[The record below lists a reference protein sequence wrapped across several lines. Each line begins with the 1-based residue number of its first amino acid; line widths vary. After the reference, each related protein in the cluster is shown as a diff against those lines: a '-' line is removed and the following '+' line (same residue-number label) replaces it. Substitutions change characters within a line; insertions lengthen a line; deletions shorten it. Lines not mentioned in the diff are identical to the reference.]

1 MSDGDALDSTPVWR
15 TFAVGVGSNLGDR
28 RGQIDRAFELLG
40 RTPGVRDL
48 RRGPLL
54 ESEPLLP
61 AGETTPHPDYLNT
74 VFGGETRLAPRPVL
88 SRLLAI
94 EAGFGRRRGPGCR
107 PRTLDLDLLFVG
119 DLRVSEPGLE
129 LPHPRMW
136 SRDFVVTPLR
146 AIFPDPVPW
155 DSSVSTGIGG
165 VSTA

>member
-1 MSDGDALDSTPVWR
+1 MSDGRVTESAMVWR
-15 TFAVGVGSNLGDR
+15 PFAVGVGSNLGDR
-28 RGQIDRAFELLG
+28 RGQIDRASELLG
-40 RTPGVRDL
+40 RTSGIRNL
-48 RRGPLL
+48 RCGPLL
-54 ESEPLLP
+54 ESAPVLP

-74 VFGGETRLAPRPVL
+74 VFGGETRLHPRAVL

-94 EAGFGRRRGPGCR
+94 ESGFGRRRGVGCR

-119 DLRVSEPGLE
+119 DLRIAESGLE

-146 AIFPDPVPW
+146 ALFPDLAPF
-155 DSSVSTGIGG
+155 DSSISGRDGG

>member
-1 MSDGDALDSTPVWR
+1 MSDGDAPRSTAVWR

-74 VFGGETRLAPRPVL
+74 VFGGEPRLAPRPVL

-119 DLRVSEPGLE
+119 ELRISEPGLE

-146 AIFPDPVPW
+146 AIFPDPAPW
-155 DSSVSTGIGG
+155 DSSVSTDIGG